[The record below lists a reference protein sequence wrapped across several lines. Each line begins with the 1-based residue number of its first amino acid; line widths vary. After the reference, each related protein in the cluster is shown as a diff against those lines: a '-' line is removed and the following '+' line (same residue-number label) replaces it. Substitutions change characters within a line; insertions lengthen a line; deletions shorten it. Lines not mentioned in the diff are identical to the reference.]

1 LRSSEDDLPIAVAA
15 AATFHR
21 VHRPAGAHISRK
33 EYDGALNL
41 AASLLSR
48 LVAVYTIA
56 AATQRRVQVPVNL
69 ATHRFVHAATQLQS
83 RDGTGAQ
90 EKLFVRRS
98 ELLGAISE
106 IKRAGVFRLTP
117 PG

>member
-1 LRSSEDDLPIAVAA
+1 
-15 AATFHR
+15 
-21 VHRPAGAHISRK
+21 
-33 EYDGALNL
+33 
-41 AASLLSR
+41 
-48 LVAVYTIA
+48 
-56 AATQRRVQVPVNL
+56 VNL